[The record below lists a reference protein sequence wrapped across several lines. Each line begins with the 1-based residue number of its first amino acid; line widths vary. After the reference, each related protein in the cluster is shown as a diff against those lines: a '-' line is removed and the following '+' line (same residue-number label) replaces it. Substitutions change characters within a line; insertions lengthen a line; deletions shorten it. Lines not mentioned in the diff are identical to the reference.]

1 MTQSLGQ
8 TVFFNDLTPVRVV
21 SLTNVAGT
29 YYNGPSNNGVG
40 ATLTVAASSLTIDSV
55 VLKVGDRVL
64 LQNQTSALQNGI
76 YIVELIASTVVLAR
90 AFDQQNI
97 EQLKPGQFVLVGAGT
112 VNAGAAFCLVE
123 PIPQNIGVDSFVYLS
138 SPLSAAMGTAGTKAA
153 TNNALADVVSSA
165 GSGFTAGNFMSA
177 ADTSGTAQ
185 DSGFNVSNVLQHAR
199 VTISAAQWNG
209 MYATPV
215 QLVAAPGANKINVV
229 EQITLGMTFVSA
241 AYAGGG
247 VVGAQY
253 GNTVHGAGPTASTT
267 EAAADFFAAASTMF
281 RLGSSLSTGAP
292 FSTCANAAIYL
303 SNLTGAFTTGD
314 GTWIVDVYY
323 RTIATV

>member
-1 MTQSLGQ
+1 
-8 TVFFNDLTPVRVV
+8 VRVV
-21 SLTNVAGT
+21 ALTNVAGT

-55 VLKVGDRVL
+55 VLQLRDRVL

-76 YIVELIASTVVLAR
+76 YIVEFTGTTVVLQR

-123 PIPQNIGVDSFVYLS
+123 PIPQNIGVDTFHYLS
-138 SPLSAAMGTAGTKAA
+138 SPLSAALGTAGSKAA
-153 TNNALADVVSSA
+153 TNNALPDVVSSA
-165 GSGFTAGNFMSA
+165 GSGFTAGNFISA
-177 ADTSGTAQ
+177 ADTAGSAQ

-199 VTISAAQWNG
+199 VAITAAQWNG
-209 MYATPV
+209 MFATPV

-253 GNTVHGAGPTASTT
+253 GNTIHGAGPAASTT

-281 RLGSSLSTGAP
+281 RLGSSLGTGAP
-292 FSTCANAAIYL
+292 FSTTANTAIVL